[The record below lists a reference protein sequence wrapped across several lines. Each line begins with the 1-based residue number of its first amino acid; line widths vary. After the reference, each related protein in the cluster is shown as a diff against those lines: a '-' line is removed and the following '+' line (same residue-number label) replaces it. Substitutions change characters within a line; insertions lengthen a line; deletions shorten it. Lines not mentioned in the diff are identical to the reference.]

1 MNNQTQTLLHE
12 CLVSTGHVESC
23 AAFRRKDVLLR
34 ANSNGFMVSSSTSY
48 FFLFLIC
55 HISWHFYINRRISGL
70 AAIMNSGPMP
80 WRI

>member
-34 ANSNGFMVSSSTSY
+34 ANSNGFMV
-48 FFLFLIC
+48 
-55 HISWHFYINRRISGL
+55 ISGL
-70 AAIMNSGPMP
+70 AAIMNSGPMDFDLGAFS
-80 WRI
+80 RRLT